1 MNEIDKLKSE
11 KQKLE
16 SDLGIYIN
24 ENKKLENLKNEL
36 SNKLKILESNN
47 YRNNL
52 NDQMI
57 TDKDK
62 KMPMME
68 ELKTKDSHT
77 NELNISKDLIPVIFQ
92 SMDQKIIYA
101 IICRKTD
108 KFNNIENILY
118 ENFPEL
124 EETEEYENSFKVKG
138 RRIKK
143 SRTMA
148 QNNINYSDIIVV
160 NKVKIE

>member
-1 MNEIDKLKSE
+1 
-11 KQKLE
+11 
-16 SDLGIYIN
+16 
-24 ENKKLENLKNEL
+24 
-36 SNKLKILESNN
+36 
-47 YRNNL
+47 
-52 NDQMI
+52 
-57 TDKDK
+57 
-62 KMPMME
+62 
-68 ELKTKDSHT
+68 
-77 NELNISKDLIPVIFQ
+77 
-92 SMDQKIIYA
+92 MDQKIIYA

-138 RRIKK
+138 RRITK